1 MDDVSTIS
9 VVIASASVVAGVFY
23 YAMILRMQ
31 NRQRQTDLLV
41 RLAPWLSITAGELQ
55 QAFVRVLN
63 LEFKDY
69 DEFVK
74 KYGRPFAEKPEQMAI
89 LTVGNYFD
97 ALGTLVRRGLLSLD
111 LLCDYYGETF
121 IMLIDKITPY
131 AEGVMK
137 ELNQPEVGDNASYL
151 YDEVKKRLQQRAN
164 AQ

>member
-1 MDDVSTIS
+1 
-9 VVIASASVVAGVFY
+9 
-23 YAMILRMQ
+23 
-31 NRQRQTDLLV
+31 
-41 RLAPWLSITAGELQ
+41 
-55 QAFVRVLN
+55 
-63 LEFKDY
+63 
-69 DEFVK
+69 
-74 KYGRPFAEKPEQMAI
+74 MAI

-164 AQ
+164 AR

>member
-23 YAMILRMQ
+23 YAMMLRMQ

-69 DEFVK
+69 D
-74 KYGRPFAEKPEQMAI
+74 
-89 LTVGNYFD
+89 
-97 ALGTLVRRGLLSLD
+97 
-111 LLCDYYGETF
+111 
-121 IMLIDKITPY
+121 
-131 AEGVMK
+131 
-137 ELNQPEVGDNASYL
+137 
-151 YDEVKKRLQQRAN
+151 
-164 AQ
+164 